1 MTRVRKRTCGAGALL
16 GVLLLAAFAGAALTL
31 HYEARG
37 LARGEALDRAAGRI
51 FAAWFRAAHRASQE
65 HAAAFETTLAG
76 GHTIVLT
83 PTRLRAL
90 GTAPPGMPDAPGRN
104 ATFFLGVI
112 ADGTTRGVPMA
123 FGVLE
128 PAPDG
133 GAAHG
138 VAIREGAL
146 GSGLA
151 GLESV
156 GSSALMAPHL
166 PAIEAALGRS
176 LGRDAFYLTADHGL
190 RYLEQA
196 LYRRAQPGRAYLNR
210 LETGLD
216 MSSADPVN
224 PAGQN
229 IARAGAVMAR
239 AADLSG
245 TAEIGGNALA
255 DDSVMAGRLA
265 TADLSA
271 RELGGAVLTVSADLI
286 VGHAVTGVVSAASV
300 KVAERL
306 DAGGLSTAGT
316 LSARTLSAATAVA
329 VAGEAAVTRTGA
341 RRPAR
346 RGARGQ
352 GPALAH
358 QPSRGAER
366 LRRPPA
372 GADGQQSRRKDPQRA
387 SDRKT
392 PVVRLR
398 QRDRRP
404 VHGHDVLGGGHPR
417 VKRHRCPALA

>member
-1 MTRVRKRTCGAGALL
+1 M
-16 GVLLLAAFAGAALTL
+16 
-31 HYEARG
+31 
-37 LARGEALDRAAGRI
+37 
-51 FAAWFRAAHRASQE
+51 
-65 HAAAFETTLAG
+65 
-76 GHTIVLT
+76 
-83 PTRLRAL
+83 RAL
-90 GTAPPGMPDAPGRN
+90 GTAPPGLPDAPGRN
-104 ATFFLGVI
+104 ATFSFGVI
-112 ADGTTRGVPMA
+112 ADGTPRGVPMA

-128 PAPDG
+128 PSLDG

-156 GSSALMAPHL
+156 GGGALMAPHL

-176 LGRDAFYLTADHGL
+176 LGPGALFVTGDHGL

-216 MSSADPVN
+216 MSSGRP
-224 PAGQN
+224 GQSGGPEY
-229 IARAGAVMAR
+229 REGGAVTAR

-245 TAEIGGNALA
+245 AAEIGGNALA

-271 RELGGAVLTVSADLI
+271 RELGGAALTVSADLI

-300 KVAERL
+300 KAAGRL

-329 VAGEAAVTRTGA
+329 VAGE
-341 RRPAR
+341 
-346 RGARGQ
+346 
-352 GPALAH
+352 
-358 QPSRGAER
+358 
-366 LRRPPA
+366 
-372 GADGQQSRRKDPQRA
+372 
-387 SDRKT
+387 
-392 PVVRLR
+392 
-398 QRDRRP
+398 
-404 VHGHDVLGGGHPR
+404 GGHRGRSMARKR
-417 VKRHRCPALA
+417 V

>member
-1 MTRVRKRTCGAGALL
+1 M
-16 GVLLLAAFAGAALTL
+16 LLLAAFAGTALTL

-37 LARGEALDRAAGRI
+37 LARGEALDRAAGRV
-51 FAAWFRAAHRASQE
+51 FAAWFQAAHRASQE

-83 PTRLRAL
+83 PARLRAL
-90 GTAPPGMPDAPGRN
+90 GTAPPGLPDAPGRN
-104 ATFFLGVI
+104 ATFFFGVI
-112 ADGTTRGVPMA
+112 ADGTRRGIPMA

-128 PAPDG
+128 PSLDG

-151 GLESV
+151 GLDSV
-156 GSSALMAPHL
+156 GSGALMAPHL

-176 LGRDAFYLTADHGL
+176 LGPGALFVTGDHGL

-216 MSSADPVN
+216 MSSADPAN
-224 PAGQN
+224 PSGRN
-229 IARAGAVMAR
+229 IVAAGAVMAR

-245 TAEIGGNALA
+245 AAEIGGNAVV

-271 RELGGAVLTVSADLI
+271 RELGGAALTVSADLI

-300 KVAERL
+300 KVAGRL

-329 VAGEAAVTRTGA
+329 VAGEAAVTGTFDGEETRVSGA
-341 RRPAR
+341 LQAGGIAAR
-346 RGARGQ
+346 AAHGPQARI
-352 GPALAH
+352 
-358 QPSRGAER
+358 
-366 LRRPPA
+366 
-372 GADGQQSRRKDPQRA
+372 DGLMTVGSC
-387 SDRKT
+387 
-392 PVVRLR
+392 
-398 QRDRRP
+398 
-404 VHGHDVLGGGHPR
+404 GG
-417 VKRHRCPALA
+417 C

>member
-1 MTRVRKRTCGAGALL
+1 MMRVRRYTCGAGALL
-16 GVLLLAAFAGAALTL
+16 GVLLLAAFAGTALSL

-51 FAAWFRAAHRASQE
+51 FATWFRAAHRASQE

-83 PTRLRAL
+83 LARLRAL
-90 GTAPPGMPDAPGRN
+90 GTAPPGLPDAPGRN
-104 ATFFLGVI
+104 ATFVFGVI
-112 ADGTTRGVPMA
+112 ADGTPRGVPMA

-128 PAPDG
+128 PSLDG
-133 GAAHG
+133 RAAHR
-138 VAIREGAL
+138 VSIREGAL

-156 GSSALMAPHL
+156 GSGGLMAPHL

-176 LGRDAFYLTADHGL
+176 LGPGALLVTADHGL

-216 MSSADPVN
+216 MSSADPAN
-224 PAGQN
+224 PAGRS
-229 IARAGAVMAR
+229 IVAAGAVTAR
-239 AADLSG
+239 VAALSG
-245 TAEIGGNALA
+245 AVEIGGNAVV
-255 DDSVMAGRLA
+255 DDSVTAGRLA

-271 RELGGAVLTVSADLI
+271 RELGGAALTVSADLI

-300 KVAERL
+300 KAAGRL

-329 VAGEAAVTRTGA
+329 VAGEAAVTGTFDGEKTRVSGA
-341 RRPAR
+341 L
-346 RGARGQ
+346 Q
-352 GPALAH
+352 
-358 QPSRGAER
+358 
-366 LRRPPA
+366 
-372 GADGQQSRRKDPQRA
+372 ADGIAARAAHGPQARIDGLMTVG
-387 SDRKT
+387 SC
-392 PVVRLR
+392 
-398 QRDRRP
+398 
-404 VHGHDVLGGGHPR
+404 GG
-417 VKRHRCPALA
+417 C

>member
-1 MTRVRKRTCGAGALL
+1 MTRVRKHTCGAGALL
-16 GVLLLAAFAGAALTL
+16 GVLLLAAFSGTALTV

-37 LARGEALDRAAGRI
+37 IVRGQALDRAAGRV

-83 PTRLRAL
+83 PVRLRAL
-90 GTAPPGMPDAPGRN
+90 GTAPPGLPDAPGRN
-104 ATFFLGVI
+104 ATFAFGVI
-112 ADGTTRGVPMA
+112 ADGTPRGVPMA

-128 PAPDG
+128 PSLDG

-146 GSGLA
+146 GAGLA
-151 GLESV
+151 GLDSV
-156 GSSALMAPHL
+156 GSGALMAPHL
-166 PAIEAALGRS
+166 PAIEAALGRP
-176 LGRDAFYLTADHGL
+176 LGPGALIVTGDHGL

-216 MSSADPVN
+216 MSSADPAN
-224 PAGQN
+224 PAGRN
-229 IARAGAVMAR
+229 IARAGAVTAR

-245 TAEIGGNALA
+245 AAEIGGNAVV
-255 DDSVMAGRLA
+255 DDAVMAGRLV

-271 RELGGAVLTVSADLI
+271 RELGGAALTISADLI

-300 KVAERL
+300 KAAGRL

-329 VAGEAAVTRTGA
+329 VDGEAAVTGTFDGEETRVSGA
-341 RRPAR
+341 LQAGGIAAR
-346 RGARGQ
+346 AAHGPQARI
-352 GPALAH
+352 
-358 QPSRGAER
+358 
-366 LRRPPA
+366 
-372 GADGQQSRRKDPQRA
+372 DGLMTIGSC
-387 SDRKT
+387 
-392 PVVRLR
+392 
-398 QRDRRP
+398 
-404 VHGHDVLGGGHPR
+404 GG
-417 VKRHRCPALA
+417 C